1 MHSTPRMQPRGL
13 SQWAFIS
20 STNDEINN
28 LLHNQDTLCSVRKNF
43 PKGPLELRQF
53 SESFKLSCKL
63 GSIQPSKEKS
73 YTYLFFKSAIN
84 RFAADKL
91 YKGKKKHIMP
101 SLLNVQDNKD
111 R

>member
-1 MHSTPRMQPRGL
+1 MKLIICCITKIHCAQ
-13 SQWAFIS
+13 F
-20 STNDEINN
+20 E
-28 LLHNQDTLCSVRKNF
+28 KFF

-91 YKGKKKHIMP
+91 YKGGKKKHIMP